1 MRWCPAKCADAGRA
15 DRLASLSLSA
25 YRPRLD
31 FSPTPASVDA
41 CSTGRRATGNEGIMA
56 YLKETKGE
64 VVNEFKRSDKDTG
77 SAEVQVALLTNRI
90 NELTGHLKTHKKD
103 HSSRR
108 GLLKMVGRRSS
119 LLKYLIKTD
128 HDRYVA
134 VIGKLG
140 LRK

>member
-1 MRWCPAKCADAGRA
+1 
-15 DRLASLSLSA
+15 
-25 YRPRLD
+25 
-31 FSPTPASVDA
+31 
-41 CSTGRRATGNEGIMA
+41 MA

-64 VVNEFKRSDKDTG
+64 VVAEFARGEKDTG
-77 SAEVQVALLTNRI
+77 SPEVQVALLTNRI

-119 LLKYLIKTD
+119 MLKYLIKTD
-128 HDRYVA
+128 HERYVA
-134 VIGKLG
+134 VIAKLG